1 MNLFRLTR
9 SYRTLMIAAL
19 LLGSLTVAMNLGLQS
34 TSSYLIAKAA
44 QHPSTI
50 LLLWVPIVAVRF
62 FATARAGFRYLDR
75 YVGHDVTLRWL
86 RDLKTA
92 LYQAIEPLNGVQ
104 FRAHHT
110 GDLLSRLGSDVDS
123 LENAVVGFMEPIVV
137 ALVGLMLVVAI
148 GLLINPAL
156 ALALALML
164 IVTGLV
170 ISGGSWHLSHLM
182 SRQQVTLRSSLV
194 SRVVEI
200 IHGRADI
207 LAMNL
212 AESVRQDIDGVQRDI
227 DRAKR
232 VLSRVSG
239 LFNGLTLFVTWFGM
253 WLILAAGI
261 RAVQHH
267 DLRPILLPVLV
278 LTTLASFEIVGG
290 LGSAFRDAA
299 GLDEARKRVQDLLS
313 SAPVDQGDGARK
325 TPASTIPT
333 VSFEDVT
340 LALGSP
346 SREILHHLT
355 WELSPGRHVALIG
368 PNGAGKS
375 TVVQLLAGLTWP
387 TEGLVRVDRTPTTA
401 WDLEA
406 LRSHIT
412 VVPQFP
418 HIFHATLR
426 QNLLLANPSASDAR
440 LFDALHEVGLDALL
454 DTLSQGLD
462 TMLGERGTSL
472 SGGEIKRLALAR
484 ALLKDAP
491 LLVLDEPTE
500 GLDPVS
506 ARAVLTMLFTHRPKR
521 TVLWITHS
529 LANLDLVDELAVLDS
544 GRILDQGPVARLVAH
559 PVVRQ
564 LMRYQTI
571 PG

>member
-1 MNLFRLTR
+1 MV
-9 SYRTLMIAAL
+9 AAL
-19 LLGSLTVAMNLGLQS
+19 LLGGLTVAMNLGLQS

-92 LYQAIEPLNGVQ
+92 LYQAIEPLNMVQ
-104 FRAHHT
+104 FTAHHT
-110 GDLLSRLGSDVDS
+110 GDLLSRLGSDMET
-123 LENAVVGFMEPIVV
+123 LENAVVGFLEPIVV
-137 ALVGLMLVVAI
+137 ALLGLVLVVAI
-148 GLLINPAL
+148 GLLISPTL

-164 IVTGLV
+164 VVAGLV

-182 SRQQVTLRSSLV
+182 SRQLVTLRASLV

-207 LAMNL
+207 LALNL
-212 AESVRQDIDGVQRDI
+212 AESVRQDIDVIQRDI
-227 DRAKR
+227 DGAKR
-232 VLSRVSG
+232 LLSRVSG
-239 LFNGLTLFVTWFGM
+239 LFSGLTLFVTWFGM
-253 WLILAAGI
+253 WLILEAGI
-261 RAVQHH
+261 REAQHH

-278 LTTLASFEIVGG
+278 LTTLASFEILGG
-290 LGSAFRDAA
+290 LGSAFRDAG
-299 GLDEARKRVQDLLS
+299 GLDQARKRVQDLLN
-313 SAPVDQGDGARK
+313 SAPAETGHGAR
-325 TPASTIPT
+325 TAPASTVPA

-340 LALGSP
+340 VALGSP
-346 SREILHHLT
+346 PREILHHLT
-355 WELSPGRHVALIG
+355 WELSPGLHIALIG

-387 TEGLVRVDRTPTTA
+387 TEGLVRVDRTPTSA
-401 WDLEA
+401 WNLEA

-418 HIFHATLR
+418 HIFHATLK
-426 QNLLLANPSASDAR
+426 QNLLLANPGASDAR
-440 LFDALHEVGLDALL
+440 LLETLHQVGLEPLL

-462 TMLGERGTSL
+462 TMLGERGMSL

-506 ARAVLTMLFTHRPKR
+506 ARAVLTMLFAHRPTR

-529 LANLDLVDELAVLDS
+529 LANLDLVDELAVLDT
-544 GRILDQGPVARLVAH
+544 GRIVDQGPVVRLVAH